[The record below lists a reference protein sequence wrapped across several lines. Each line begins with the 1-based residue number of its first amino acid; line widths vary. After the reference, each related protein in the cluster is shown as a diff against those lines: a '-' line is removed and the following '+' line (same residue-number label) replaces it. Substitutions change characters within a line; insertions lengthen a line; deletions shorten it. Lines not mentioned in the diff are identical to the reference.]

1 MTRTADYWIER
12 LHLEPHPEGGYFRES
27 YRSAGVIP
35 ASGLPNYFGSRNF
48 STAIY
53 FLLKGAEFSAFH
65 KLKSD
70 EIWHYYDG
78 CALNLHVILPE
89 GTLITKVLGADFE
102 KGEQLQQ
109 VIPANHW
116 FAAQSVDAGSFTLAG
131 CTLAPGFDF
140 NDFELGSFNELL
152 TLFPQHKDLV
162 RGFTRENT

>member
-1 MTRTADYWIER
+1 MSHTADYWIKQ

-53 FLLKGAEFSAFH
+53 FLLKGNEFSALH

-70 EIWHYYDG
+70 EVWHFYDG
-78 CALNLHVILPE
+78 CSLRLHVLLPE
-89 GTLITKVLGADFE
+89 GTLITKVLGKDFE
-102 KGEQLQQ
+102 NGEQLQL
-109 VIPANHW
+109 VVPANHW
-116 FAAQSVDAGSFTLAG
+116 FAAQPIDENSFTLAG

-140 NDFELGSFNELL
+140 NDFELAKHSELSAQL
-152 TLFPQHKDLV
+152 PLHNDFIRQ
-162 RGFTRENT
+162 FTRENT